1 MTPRTSTLEA
11 RGGFLRGAGEDQSP
25 FVSVAVITL
34 NCIST
39 IQQCLQ
45 SLIDLEYPKDRLE
58 IVIVDGGSTDGT
70 AEVLRKFPVR
80 VVVDTRKNRGVARN
94 TAVDNCRGQII
105 AFTDADCTPLKS
117 WLNYHVSAHSDPRV
131 LVVAGAVLQGGDFG
145 LPATIYHQTYFA
157 TQSPNTARRKTW
169 EIASANASFK
179 TSTFKL
185 IGPFPELDRGEES
198 LLSWKVLQAG
208 FEVVFDPSPRVVH
221 LHMHMSYRSLFKRS
235 RDEGYSDR
243 YLQTAFGDASPFR
256 LPRDFRLALV
266 LLPSLSIARAGRYMV
281 KMLAGGYNRS
291 DILISIPVLLAA
303 SFYWL
308 VGYVHAARNLQGK

>member
-1 MTPRTSTLEA
+1 MTLRESTSEA
-11 RGGFLRGAGEDQSP
+11 QGGFFLPRNEAQSP

-34 NCIST
+34 NCVST
-39 IQQCLQ
+39 IQKCLQ
-45 SLIDLEYPKDRLE
+45 ALVELQYPKDRFE

-70 AEVLRKFPVR
+70 TEVLQRFPVR
-80 VVVDTRKNRGVARN
+80 IVVDARRNRGVARN

-117 WLNYHVSAHSDPRV
+117 WLSDHVSAHSDPRI

-157 TQSPNTARRKTW
+157 TQSPTTSRRKTW

-179 TSTFKL
+179 TTTFKL
-185 IGPFPELDRGEES
+185 VGPFPELDRGEES
-198 LLSWKVLQAG
+198 LLSWRVLQAG
-208 FEVVFDPSPRVVH
+208 FDVVFDPSPRVVH
-221 LHMHMSYRSLFKRS
+221 LHMQMSYRSLFKRS

-256 LPRDFRLALV
+256 LPRDFWLALV
-266 LLPSLSIARAGRYMV
+266 FLPSLSIARAGRYMI

-291 DILISIPVLLAA
+291 DTLISIPALLAA

-308 VGYVHAARNLQGK
+308 LGYIHAARNLQGK

>member
-1 MTPRTSTLEA
+1 MTLSASTLEA
-11 RGGFLRGAGEDQSP
+11 QDGLFVAGGEAQSP
-25 FVSVAVITL
+25 FISVAVITL

-39 IQQCLQ
+39 IQKCLQ
-45 SLIDLEYPKDRLE
+45 ALVDLDYPKDRFE

-70 AEVLRKFPVR
+70 TEVLQKFPVR
-80 VVVDTRKNRGVARN
+80 IVVDPRKNRGVARN
-94 TAVDNCRGQII
+94 TAVDHCRGQII
-105 AFTDADCTPLKS
+105 AFTDADCIPLKS
-117 WLNYHVSAHSDPRV
+117 WLIDHASVHSDPRI

-145 LPATIYHQTYFA
+145 LPTTIYHQTYFA
-157 TQSPNTARRKTW
+157 TQSPTTTRRKTW

-179 TSTFKL
+179 TTTFKL
-185 IGPFPELDRGEES
+185 VGPFPELDRGEET

-208 FEVVFDPSPRVVH
+208 FDVIFDPSPRVLH

-256 LPRDFRLALV
+256 LPRDFWLALV
-266 LLPSLSIARAGRYMV
+266 FAPSLSIARASRYII
-281 KMLAGGYNRS
+281 KMFAGGYNRS
-291 DILISIPVLLAA
+291 DTLISIPALLAA

-308 VGYVHAARNLQGK
+308 LGYITAARNLQEK